1 MQPTLS
7 RKRSP
12 ELLKAPMTSS
22 QTLLRSL
29 ALAGL
34 CSLCISSA
42 MADEPPYYYGGVSV
56 GRAHASI
63 DEGQAASAALGG
75 APVSGISS
83 NEHDNAYKLF
93 GGYQFNRNL
102 GMELGYFD
110 LGHTNYSATGPLGL
124 LNSDT
129 RVRGINLDIVGTM
142 PVSDTFAV
150 LGRVG
155 VVAGRSQATFSGP
168 GAAGVADA
176 TQNQTNAKVG
186 LGLQWEMSRSVW
198 LRGEVERYRVGNAMG
213 SRNNVDMY
221 TVSLVMPFGRSAAG
235 TQARPYANGSQR

>member
-1 MQPTLS
+1 MQPVLS

-34 CSLCISSA
+34 CGLGLTSA
-42 MADEPPYYYGGVSV
+42 MADEPAYYYGGVSV
-56 GRAHASI
+56 GRARATV
-63 DEGQAASAALGG
+63 DENQAASAALGG

-93 GGYQFNRNL
+93 GGYQFNRNM
-102 GMELGYFD
+102 GVELGYFD
-110 LGHTNYSATGPLGL
+110 LGHTTYSATGPLGL

-129 RVRGINLDIVGTM
+129 RVRGFNLDLVGTM

-155 VVAGRSQATFSGP
+155 VAAGRSQAAFSGP
-168 GAAGVADA
+168 GAIGVADS
-176 TQNQTNAKVG
+176 TKNQTNAKVG

-198 LRGEVERYRVGNAMG
+198 LRGEVERYRVSNAMG
-213 SRNNVDMY
+213 SRNNVDLY
-221 TVSLVMPFGRSAAG
+221 TVSLVMPFGRGAVGQTRAYPAAS
-235 TQARPYANGSQR
+235 TQR